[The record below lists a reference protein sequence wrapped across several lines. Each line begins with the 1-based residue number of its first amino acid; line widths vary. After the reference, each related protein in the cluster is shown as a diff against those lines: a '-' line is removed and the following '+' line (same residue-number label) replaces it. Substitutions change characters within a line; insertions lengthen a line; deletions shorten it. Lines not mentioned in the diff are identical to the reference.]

1 MSYDLMFRRAIELH
15 EQGEFDKAEQIY
27 RQLLETVPGNPDILN
42 LLGLIAQVKGVHEE
56 AASLFYRAIK
66 ADGKRAPF
74 YFNLGISLNCW
85 GKSHE
90 AIEAFSNAL
99 RYEPKMKEAWLQIGH
114 IRHDL
119 GQISSAKEAYNQA
132 LKLDDK
138 YCEAMIGKILLAPK
152 NAISQLQELKA
163 KFPNEPQ
170 IDFELSRL
178 FLDKQEFQ
186 NALLHAQ
193 NAAAVYPDSPEVQT
207 VLGQAL
213 LGVGHIGLAATHFSH
228 ALELD
233 ANNILAHL
241 NLADIKSQQ
250 QEYDS
255 AEKHYLRVL
264 ELERNNFAAHLNYAT
279 LLYHEHRLS
288 EALEE
293 FRHAVI
299 INPKSAEAS
308 NNLGL
313 ILKDLQEYEEALG
326 LFFNAYALN
335 PELEEVSV
343 NLSETLML
351 YHQTDAATAVKI
363 AENWLRQ
370 APNNIFAARTA
381 AALKGIPVTSA
392 DNKAYAAKLFDN
404 FAEHYDNTLHQIN
417 YQLPQAF
424 SQHLGNISG
433 QILDLGCGTGLLG
446 EALKTPHNQII
457 GVDIS
462 EAMLRQANAKNIYQT
477 LINCDILT
485 YLSNHHPAFNLITAA
500 DVFCYFSDLAP
511 VISKCFPTPLCFS
524 VELAPNITDW
534 QLSPRGRYKH
544 SLEYVNKLLSTAG
557 YNHIEYKL
565 LTLRTENGQ
574 DVQGA
579 IFFANTVKEN
589 AHEPR

>member
-15 EQGEFDKAEQIY
+15 EQGEFNKAEQLY
-27 RQLLETVPGNPDILN
+27 RQILETVPENPDILN

-56 AASLFYRAIK
+56 AAGLFYRAIK

-85 GKSHE
+85 SKPYE

-99 RYEPKMKEAWLQIGH
+99 KYEPQMKEAWLQIGN

-119 GQISSAKEAYNQA
+119 GQTNQAQNAYEQA
-132 LKLDDK
+132 LKIDDK
-138 YCEAMIGKILLAPK
+138 YCEALIGQIMLTPE
-152 NAISQLQELKA
+152 NAISKLQELKT

-178 FLDKQEFQ
+178 FLDKQDYS
-186 NALLHAQ
+186 NALRHAQ
-193 NAAAVYPDSPEVQT
+193 NAATAYPDNPEVQT
-207 VLGQAL
+207 VLGQAM
-213 LGVGHIGLAATHFSH
+213 LGLGQIGPAETNFNR

-241 NLADIKSQQ
+241 NLADIKMWQQ
-250 QEYDS
+250 DYNS

-264 ELERNNFAAHLNYAT
+264 ELDRNNFAAHLNYAT
-279 LLYHEHRLS
+279 LLYKEHRLS

-293 FRHAVI
+293 FRQAII

-326 LFFNAYALN
+326 LFFNAYTLN

-351 YHQTDAATAVKI
+351 YHQKDADTAVKI

-370 APNNIFAARTA
+370 APNNIFAARTTA
-381 AALKGIPVTSA
+381 SLKGIATNSA
-392 DNKAYAAKLFDN
+392 DNKTYAEKLFDN

-424 SQHLGNISG
+424 SKYLGEISG
-433 QILDLGCGTGLLG
+433 LILDLGCGTGLLG
-446 EALKTPHNQII
+446 ETLKNPHNQII

-462 EAMLRQANAKNIYQT
+462 EAMLQQAQNKNIYQE
-477 LINCDILT
+477 LINRDILA
-485 YLSNHHPAFNLITAA
+485 YLDGPHPTFDLITAA
-500 DVFCYFSDLAP
+500 DVFCYISDLAP
-511 VISKCFPTPLCFS
+511 IITKCFPNRLCFS
-524 VELAPNITDW
+524 IEIGDNTNNW
-534 QLSPRGRYKH
+534 QLSPQGRYKH
-544 SLEYVNKLLSTAG
+544 SLEYVNKLLSTTG
-557 YNHIEYKL
+557 YNQIDCHH
-565 LTLRTENGQ
+565 LTLRNENTQ
-574 DVQGA
+574 EVKGA
-579 IFFANTVKEN
+579 IFIAATTKEN